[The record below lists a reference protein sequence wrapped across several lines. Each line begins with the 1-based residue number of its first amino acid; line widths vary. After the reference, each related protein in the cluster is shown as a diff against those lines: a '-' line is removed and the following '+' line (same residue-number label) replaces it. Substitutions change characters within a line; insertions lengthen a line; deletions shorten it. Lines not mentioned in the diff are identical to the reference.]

1 MYIQYL
7 NLVLKYIVFGTALLS
22 SAVLI
27 APGDAIL
34 VILRLAVSA
43 IFCRSVLLFE
53 LYGLREVIEVIPL
66 ELENSSY
73 EELLA
78 GIAKP

>member
-1 MYIQYL
+1 M
-7 NLVLKYIVFGTALLS
+7 
-22 SAVLI
+22 LI
-27 APGDAIL
+27 APGDAI
-34 VILRLAVSA
+34 VAILRLAVSA
-43 IFCRSVLLFE
+43 VFCRSVLLFE
-53 LYGLREVIEVIPL
+53 LYGLRETIKVILL